1 MNSRTEDRVRQVRH
15 LPWEWNIR
23 MVLKKNNSQQL
34 DRYHFYAIFKK
45 VKINA
50 KISKMN
56 KIANFK
62 IN

>member
-1 MNSRTEDRVRQVRH
+1 MNSRTEARVRQVRH

-50 KISKMN
+50 KISMTNRTSK
-56 KIANFK
+56 F
-62 IN
+62 